1 MSFVALFAEL
11 ECVICSGPRREKQFT
26 YALVS
31 ERAPNRR
38 TLSHDEGL
46 AELTRRFFSTHGPA
60 TVRDFVWWSGLRVAD
75 TRQGLAMIKAS
86 SFSQDGL
93 TYWTAG
99 GANARSQEAGPTVH
113 LLPIYDEY
121 LVAYRDRLAVPH
133 GPGTIATGDAG
144 SVTFQHAL
152 VIDGRVAGTWRV
164 DRTRATPAVRVTPLR
179 RLTAAERRGIEA
191 EAERYGRFTGIS
203 VSLSIG

>member
-1 MSFVALFAEL
+1 MIAARS
-11 ECVICSGPRREKQFT
+11 
-26 YALVS
+26 
-31 ERAPNRR
+31 
-38 TLSHDEGL
+38 L
-46 AELTRRFFSTHGPA
+46 A
-60 TVRDFVWWSGLRVAD
+60 
-75 TRQGLAMIKAS
+75 
-86 SFSQDGL
+86 QDGL

-99 GANARSQEAGPTVH
+99 AAPQSRRSAPPTVH

-133 GPGTIATGDAG
+133 GPGSIARLDAA
-144 SVTFQHAL
+144 SVTFQHAV

-164 DRTRATPAVRVTPLR
+164 DRTRSTPAVRVTALR
-179 RLTAAERRGIEA
+179 RLVSAERRALEA